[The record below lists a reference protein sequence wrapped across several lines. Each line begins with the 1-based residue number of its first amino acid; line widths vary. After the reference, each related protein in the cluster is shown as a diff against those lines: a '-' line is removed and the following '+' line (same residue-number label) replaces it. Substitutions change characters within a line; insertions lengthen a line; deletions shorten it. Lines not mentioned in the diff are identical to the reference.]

1 MIMRI
6 ASHTAAITA
15 TLTGALLF
23 SAAAP
28 ASQQAFH
35 RAYSGNAGDHLY
47 TTSVAEIASAAVLG
61 YAYEGVACNLVTGD
75 DPLASAPLYRAYSPG
90 QADHFYTANFSELI
104 NAISALGYQYEGVSG
119 YITATGSDFL
129 RSYSGSLGD
138 HFYTTN
144 FQEWI
149 NSAVTHGYTLEG
161 SAGKVL

>member
-1 MIMRI
+1 MRL

-15 TLTGALLF
+15 ALTGALLF
-23 SAAAP
+23 SAGAL

-61 YAYEGVACNLVTGD
+61 YSYEGIACNLVTSD
-75 DPLASAPLYRAYSPG
+75 DPLAAGPLYRAYSQR
-90 QADHFYTANFSELI
+90 QADHFYTANVSELI
-104 NAISALGYQYEGVSG
+104 NAISALGYRYEGISG
-119 YITATGSDFL
+119 YMATTGSDFL

-138 HFYTTN
+138 HFYTTD

-149 NSAVTHGYTLEG
+149 NSAVSHGYTLEG
-161 SAGKVL
+161 SAGKVR